1 VSLKTDVK
9 LLKTNKMRTIK
20 NSGKI
25 LSAWFAVLFVLSM
38 TVNLY
43 GNTVPPGTVKDDLE
57 KAKKAGNAVFL
68 VITGTGATGL
78 DDLVTI
84 ANDANKKVKKSAVIK
99 MDRDDAAN
107 SELVTKFGVAGVQLP
122 FILVISPKGYAVGG
136 FPGAN
141 ATADNLVNLIPSPK
155 YDMVLDALN
164 NKKPVFVV
172 AYKQSFTD
180 KATTLAT
187 CKSAVDKVPSKA
199 TIVEIDMDDA
209 KEATFLKQIG
219 VNTVATSTVTVVI
232 NVAGNITGN
241 YTGATDA
248 QTLATAA
255 TKVVK
260 SCCAG
265 GSSKGCGSPK
275 K

>member
-1 VSLKTDVK
+1 MKA
-9 LLKTNKMRTIK
+9 IK
-20 NSGKI
+20 ISGKMMQ
-25 LSAWFAVLFVLSM
+25 AWVAVLFILTM

-43 GNTVPPGTVKDDLE
+43 GRTVTPGTVKDELD

-68 VITGTGATGL
+68 VITGTGATGV
-78 DDLVTI
+78 DELVTI

-99 MDRDDAAN
+99 LDRDDVAN
-107 SELVTKFGVAGVQLP
+107 SDLVTKFGVAGVQLP
-122 FILVISPKGYAVGG
+122 FVLILSPKGYAVGG
-136 FPGAN
+136 FPAAN

-155 YDMVLDALN
+155 YDLVLDALN

-172 AYKQSFTD
+172 ASKKSFTD
-180 KATTLAT
+180 KATAVAT
-187 CKSAVDKVPSKA
+187 CKSAVDKVPSKPI
-199 TIVEIDMDDA
+199 IVEIDMDDA
-209 KEATFLKQIG
+209 NEATFLKQIG

-232 NVAGNITGN
+232 NTAGNITGN

-248 QTLATAA
+248 QTLATSA

-260 SCCAG
+260 SCCGG

>member
-1 VSLKTDVK
+1 MKA
-9 LLKTNKMRTIK
+9 IK
-20 NSGKI
+20 ISGKMMQ
-25 LSAWFAVLFVLSM
+25 AWVAVLFILTM

-43 GNTVPPGTVKDDLE
+43 GHTVTPGTVKDDLD

-68 VITGTGATGL
+68 VITGTGATGV

-84 ANDANKKVKKSAVIK
+84 ANKKVKKSAVIK

-107 SELVTKFGVAGVQLP
+107 SDLVTKFGVAGVQLP
-122 FILVISPKGYAVGG
+122 FVLVLSPKGFAVGG
-136 FPGAN
+136 FPSAN
-141 ATADNLVNLIPSPK
+141 ATADNLVTLIPSPK
-155 YDMVLDALN
+155 YDIVLEALN

-172 AYKQSFTD
+172 ASKKSFTD
-180 KATTLAT
+180 KATAVAT
-187 CKSAVDKVPSKA
+187 CKSAVDKVPSKP

-209 KEATFLKQIG
+209 NEATFLKQIG

-232 NVAGNITGN
+232 NTAGNITGN